1 MDNEVRAKFNSL
13 SRQLLKEKVTTSER
27 KERLYQFAKENNVEV
42 TDLRK
47 LVNTRANWT
56 IALGLFLMA
65 IGVFLFVLQVSANRL
80 GFTGVIGLV
89 SGGTMIYQASQIRK
103 IIPSNMNLLDD

>member
-1 MDNEVRAKFNSL
+1 
-13 SRQLLKEKVTTSER
+13 
-27 KERLYQFAKENNVEV
+27 
-42 TDLRK
+42 
-47 LVNTRANWT
+47 
-56 IALGLFLMA
+56 MA